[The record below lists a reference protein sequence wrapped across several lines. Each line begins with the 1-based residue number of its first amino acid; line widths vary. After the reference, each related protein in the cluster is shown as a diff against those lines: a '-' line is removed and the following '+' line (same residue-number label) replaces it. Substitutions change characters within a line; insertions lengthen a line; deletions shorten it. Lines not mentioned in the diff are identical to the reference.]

1 MNIDAFLLFYSLL
14 YFSFFLEETDEIGT
28 IDQARKVHCYAFV
41 GLFACLEV
49 DLDKVLWVWIV
60 FFFFFF
66 FIADYAQVGLNY
78 FNL

>member
-1 MNIDAFLLFYSLL
+1 MNIDAFLLLHSLL

-49 DLDKVLWVWIV
+49 DLDNVLWVWIAFSFS
-60 FFFFFF
+60 FFS
-66 FIADYAQVGLNY
+66 L
-78 FNL
+78 